1 MTNLDS
7 LSQRALALA
16 EQVGD
21 NLQHA
26 IPTASKWLETGVKLG
41 ALKTTARVA
50 GTIVRRNPAIAIAT
64 AAGAGLLWYAA
75 RRKAKQAQN
84 GPIDSSSKRVEAR
97 RVSPASA
104 ARKKTTKT
112 SARKRAR
119 AAETAS
125 TSD

>member
-7 LSQRALALA
+7 LSQRAMALA
-16 EQVGD
+16 DQVGD

-26 IPTASKWLETGVKLG
+26 MPSASKWLETGVKLG

-50 GTIVRRNPAIAIAT
+50 GAFVRRNPAIAIAT

-75 RRKAKQAQN
+75 RRKARQAQN

-97 RVSPASA
+97 RATAPGATRSKKTASRTRAKSASA
-104 ARKKTTKT
+104 TT
-112 SARKRAR
+112 AD
-119 AAETAS
+119 AE
-125 TSD
+125 